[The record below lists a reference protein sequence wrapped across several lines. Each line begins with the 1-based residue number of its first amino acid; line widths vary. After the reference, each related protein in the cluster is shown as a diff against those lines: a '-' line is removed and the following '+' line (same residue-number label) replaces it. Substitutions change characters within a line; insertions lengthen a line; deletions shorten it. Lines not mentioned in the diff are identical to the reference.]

1 MSGEPDADL
10 PREPARGH
18 RRRRAARRQAIEILY
33 QADLTGRP
41 PSEVAAGWTSM
52 GRSVSAYA
60 EYLITGVEEDLEEI
74 DALLG
79 ASTEGWAVY
88 RMAAVDRTILR
99 VACHEL
105 RSGIPAA
112 VAISEAVVAANEL

>member
-1 MSGEPDADL
+1 
-10 PREPARGH
+10 
-18 RRRRAARRQAIEILY
+18 
-33 QADLTGRP
+33 
-41 PSEVAAGWTSM
+41 M

-112 VAISEAVVAANEL
+112 VAISEAVVAANELSTGDSGRFVNGILGRIARGFAVPSGQDEMR